1 MKNEKPRKMEQA
13 CVKNRN
19 GETFEL
25 EMDYYARHD
34 YYQEADNE
42 KSGVGG

>member
-1 MKNEKPRKMEQA
+1 MKNEQPRKMELV

-34 YYQEADNE
+34 YYEEAKE
-42 KSGVGG
+42 EEGLRW